1 MKKFKVIALMLV
13 FVLSFQA
20 VAFAADIQPRGAYL
34 QGGGCSISPGYG
46 YVKVSGHTDAFDNY
60 DEVYVEI
67 TILKEVYPGV
77 WSEIWSDYARSYND
91 FEITYPNK
99 NVNVDSGYRYMVEA
113 THTVKHNNVT
123 ETNYSEAGPVLVS

>member
-34 QGGGCSISPGYG
+34 QGGGCSISPNYG
-46 YVKVSGHTDAFDNY
+46 YVVVGGHTDAFDSV
-60 DEVYVEI
+60 DKLTI
-67 TILKEVYPGV
+67 TLTLFKETSPGYFV
-77 WSEIWSDYARSYND
+77 EIWSDSKTAYDD
-91 FEITYPNK
+91 FEVTYTNTR
-99 NVNVDSGYRYMVEA
+99 VNVESGYRYMLEA

-123 ETNYSEAGPVLVS
+123 ETNYSEAGPALVS